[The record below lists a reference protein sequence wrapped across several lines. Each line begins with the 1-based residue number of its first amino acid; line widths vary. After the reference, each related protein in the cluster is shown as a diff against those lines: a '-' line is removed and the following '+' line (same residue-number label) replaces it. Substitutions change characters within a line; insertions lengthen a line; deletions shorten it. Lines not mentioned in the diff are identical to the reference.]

1 MQPSPLTIG
10 VVMIGFG
17 LIPPAMALRA
27 GGPLTLVESF
37 AALPLLAGG
46 VAMLLR
52 RPASFYVAQAGGA
65 LTAIAGAVGLLTHR
79 QVGLPLSPLVVLVLG
94 LYVCFRIAIA
104 RPSLTPRP
112 PRRLIADDEFADPP
126 GPPTA

>member
-1 MQPSPLTIG
+1 
-10 VVMIGFG
+10 
-17 LIPPAMALRA
+17 MAVHA
-27 GGPLTLVESF
+27 GGALTLTESF
-37 AALPLLAGG
+37 ASLPLLGGG

-65 LTAIAGAVGLLTHR
+65 LTALAGAIGLFTHR

-104 RPSLTPRP
+104 RPALTPRP
-112 PRRLIADDEFADPP
+112 PRRLIADDEFDAPHEPP
-126 GPPTA
+126 A